1 MGQFVAATSD
11 LVFFSG
17 SPQLSETWFPS
28 SERATAT
35 AIGAAIAPQV
45 GILIALGVTP
55 VVIHSPLTERVCNT
69 SNTSLTGSPE
79 EVQSW
84 SDEVYYRWLYYQ
96 CAVAGVAILT
106 FLLTVCSEWQCGI
119 GGQGAVMQGWLCG
132 AARGGCVGQLG
143 VAVWGRGGC
152 VGQLGAVWGR
162 GGCVGQLGVAVWGS

>member
-1 MGQFVAATSD
+1 M
-11 LVFFSG
+11 FFGG

-69 SNTSLTGSPE
+69 SNTSLSALPE

-96 CAVAGVAILT
+96 CAVAGAAILT

-119 GGQGAVMQGWLCG
+119 GVVMRCDAVMAVWGRGGRVGQKWLCG
-132 AARGGCVGQLG
+132 AG
-143 VAVWGRGGC
+143 VVVWGRGGC
-152 VGQLGAVWGR
+152 VGQKWLCRAE
-162 GGCVGQLGVAVWGS
+162 VAV